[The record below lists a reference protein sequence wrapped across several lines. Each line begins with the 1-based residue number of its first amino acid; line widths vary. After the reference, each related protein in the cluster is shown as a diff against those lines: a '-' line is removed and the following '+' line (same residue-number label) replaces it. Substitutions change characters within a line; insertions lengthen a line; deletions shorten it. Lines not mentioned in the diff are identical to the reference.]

1 MGIENF
7 IREALHKPDDY
18 IAYHVGRELAELY
31 PGKAIIA
38 GETGYFDLEGFVRA
52 EKCSL
57 VHELSLFNH
66 IKTDWYGKGK
76 RLGRRVRNSWMNV
89 LWNGQ
94 LLDVILI
101 TFGERCHASRH
112 HWIVADTTVA
122 CEQFFADVCEW
133 SAEVRGEVLI
143 FQDGEWVKNKELL
156 AAIKAATFDN
166 LILRGSLKEEI
177 QRDLAQFFAAREMY
191 ERYRI
196 PWKRGVLLTGPPGNG
211 KTHTVKA
218 LINQLK
224 RPCLYV
230 KGFKSEYGTDQ
241 ENIAEV
247 FARARMTTPCLL
259 VFEDLDSML
268 DDASRSTF
276 LNELDG
282 FETNAGIVVIAT
294 TNHAERLDPA
304 IVDRPS
310 RFDRKYQFD
319 LPAAAE
325 RRAYLEVWN
334 KELDRDLG
342 VCESVTEKV
351 VQLTEGFSFAYM
363 KELFL
368 SSMMQW
374 MGRGASMGEV
384 IMDQAGRLREQVEK
398 K

>member
-1 MGIENF
+1 
-7 IREALHKPDDY
+7 
-18 IAYHVGRELAELY
+18 
-31 PGKAIIA
+31 
-38 GETGYFDLEGFVRA
+38 
-52 EKCSL
+52 
-57 VHELSLFNH
+57 
-66 IKTDWYGKGK
+66 
-76 RLGRRVRNSWMNV
+76 MNV

-112 HWIVADTTVA
+112 HWIVADTTLA

-177 QRDLAQFFAAREMY
+177 QRDLAQFFAARETY

-247 FARARMTTPCLL
+247 FTRARMTTPCLL

-268 DDASRSTF
+268 DDASRSIF

-325 RRAYLEVWN
+325 RRAYIEVWN

-374 MGRGASMGEV
+374 MGQGASMGEV
-384 IMDQAGRLREQVEK
+384 MMDQAGRLREQVEK